1 MSENFKSIL
10 INPDNLNAFLK
21 ILFCQAKIGNCRSK
35 VYIRVGPLRQL
46 VDLAFLKHR

>member
-1 MSENFKSIL
+1 MSENLKSIL

-21 ILFCQAKIGNCRSK
+21 ILFCQAKIGN
-35 VYIRVGPLRQL
+35 YIRVGPLRQL